1 MLDEQYSSNHVPRH
15 KATCLIDACAGLI
28 LRAPQGVEFDVIG
41 AIGDADTTAA
51 LDSDRPRE
59 PLSIRM
65 PTYWTVKQMAKQL
78 GVSESYVYRHAR
90 DWPFT
95 VRLNGARGRG
105 SDLRFVA
112 SEAAEWLNRKRA
124 KR

>member
-1 MLDEQYSSNHVPRH
+1 MKSSERSISAAEAVAAFESGVPRE
-15 KATCLIDACAGLI
+15 L
-28 LRAPQGVEFDVIG
+28 
-41 AIGDADTTAA
+41 
-51 LDSDRPRE
+51 
-59 PLSIRM
+59 LSIRL
-65 PTYWTVKQMAKQL
+65 PNFWTVKRMAKQL
-78 GVSESYVYRHAR
+78 GVSESYVYRHAH